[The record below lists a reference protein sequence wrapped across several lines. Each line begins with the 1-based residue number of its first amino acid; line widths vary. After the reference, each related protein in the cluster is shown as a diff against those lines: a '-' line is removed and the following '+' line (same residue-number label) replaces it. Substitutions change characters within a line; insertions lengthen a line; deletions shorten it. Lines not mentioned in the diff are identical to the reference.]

1 METINITDFKT
12 QCLAVLDRVQST
24 GEPVLILKR
33 GRPVAELLPARRS
46 QAEYPQM
53 ELEGTVTIIGDIIE
67 PVIPAEHWDSLALV
81 DTVS

>member
-1 METINITDFKT
+1 METINASDFKA
-12 QCLAVLDRVQST
+12 QCLAILDRVQST

-33 GRPVAELLPARRS
+33 GHPVAELLPARHS

-67 PVIPAEHWDSLALV
+67 PVIPEEDWDCLR
-81 DTVS
+81 